1 MLQPLEPRR
10 LLSVS
15 ATFENGVITV
25 MGTPTADQITVSTGP
40 PGGWSIKSG
49 EAFVPVETGE
59 EQVVGIMV
67 MGGGRDDVI
76 SVDLEADDIDV
87 SLYGHSGNDTISVNT
102 HGAASVDVY
111 GGHGAVT
118 IAADYFGPGSSG
130 GTIDGMWAND
140 VITVRSG
147 VGSYAPR
154 VYGGSGDDVIR
165 ATTQLHSA
173 TGQAVWGGPG
183 NDAITLANVDLA
195 VPVTNVARGEAG
207 NDYITGSDGR
217 DLLFGDEGNDMIR
230 GGAGDDVIFGG
241 AGNDRMYGHAGDDYF
256 DGGLGKDRISGEDG
270 YDFALEDKL
279 DDVAG
284 VELLI

>member
-1 MLQPLEPRR
+1 
-10 LLSVS
+10 
-15 ATFENGVITV
+15 
-25 MGTPTADQITVSTGP
+25 
-40 PGGWSIKSG
+40 
-49 EAFVPVETGE
+49 
-59 EQVVGIMV
+59 
-67 MGGGRDDVI
+67 
-76 SVDLEADDIDV
+76 
-87 SLYGHSGNDTISVNT
+87 
-102 HGAASVDVY
+102 
-111 GGHGAVT
+111 
-118 IAADYFGPGSSG
+118 
-130 GTIDGMWAND
+130 MWDND

-183 NDAITLANVDLA
+183 NDAITLANVDVQ

-230 GGAGDDVIFGG
+230 GGAGDDVLFGG

-284 VELLI
+284 VEMLI